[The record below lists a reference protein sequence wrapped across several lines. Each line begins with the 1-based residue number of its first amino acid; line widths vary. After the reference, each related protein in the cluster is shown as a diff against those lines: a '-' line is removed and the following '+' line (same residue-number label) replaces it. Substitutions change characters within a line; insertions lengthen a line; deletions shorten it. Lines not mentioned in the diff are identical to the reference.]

1 MNRID
6 MSVPMRSPDYFSD
19 CTRLCELM
27 FVDNIEVDLFALM
40 ITKSKYQPVS
50 ISKIINVQKHLSVK
64 DKINFL

>member
-1 MNRID
+1 
-6 MSVPMRSPDYFSD
+6 MSVPMRSPDFFSD